1 MNPTIMARDRYVS
14 IISVY
19 VRAEQSVENISQ
31 DTFRAVR
38 RCTLLHKDNY
48 NKSQFVELSKDQVSM
63 K

>member
-1 MNPTIMARDRYVS
+1 MNPAIMARDCYIN

-19 VRAEQSVENISQ
+19 VRTEQSAENISQ
-31 DTFRAVR
+31 DTIRAVR